1 MKNFKRLLAAVIA
14 ASCLVFPFGGT
25 VAADEPET
33 AVSTAAPDDQS
44 QDGEFISDYVSQVID
59 YLSVY
64 AKDGVNQLSLYKAGL
79 LEILK
84 QHPELYETV
93 MSAVLGSIDEHSV
106 FYKSGEFEQFISQL
120 EGAVGGIGITFNES
134 NGNLIVGSV
143 YENSPA
149 AKAGILTGDTLYSA
163 DGNNLLGVSIEV
175 AQKYIRGQVGSPV
188 TVGVLRE
195 GVDDVLY
202 FTLTREEIGEKQS
215 VAYKIVSAP
224 DEQNEQDSAKVMY
237 IKIYGFMDNTS
248 DQFDAAVKEA
258 DSQNIN
264 NIIIDV
270 RDNGGGYITQAVKV
284 ANYFVPNG
292 NVIVTEDH
300 KVDLFDI
307 TYKSNNERTQKN
319 DVVVLVNEYSASA
332 SEILAAAIKENEVGV
347 LIGTKTYGKGTV
359 QSSVSLKDGEA
370 MKYTAAYYLTPS
382 GENIDKI
389 GITPDAVVEN
399 GSVPFDTSGY
409 EDFDYSRIYNPGES
423 DPNISKA
430 KKILNV
436 WGRYNGNINDPYF
449 DSELENAIAQF
460 QNNQELFPYGVL
472 DLTTQRELY
481 SALQNTTVIVDN
493 QLEAAFNHFG
503 LKAEII
509 E

>member
-1 MKNFKRLLAAVIA
+1 MKNFKRLLAAAIA
-14 ASCLVFPFGGT
+14 ASCLVLPFGGT
-25 VAADEPET
+25 VTADEPET
-33 AVSTAAPDDQS
+33 AVSTAAPADQS

-93 MSAVLGSIDEHSV
+93 MSAILGSIDEHSV

-134 NGNLIVGSV
+134 NGNLLVGSV

-149 AKAGILTGDTLYSA
+149 AKAGILTGDILYSA

-224 DEQNEQDSAKVMY
+224 DEQNEQNSAKVMY

-292 NVIVTEDH
+292 NIIVTEDH

-399 GSVPFDTSGY
+399 GSVPFDYSGY
-409 EDFDYSRIYNPGES
+409 EDFDYSRIYNPGDS
-423 DPNISKA
+423 DANISKA

-449 DSELENAIAQF
+449 DSELESAVAQF

-481 SALQNTTVIVDN
+481 NALQNTTVIVDN
-493 QLEAAFNHFG
+493 QLEAAFKHFG